1 MSAREG
7 EWDHATRPAEPQD
20 ASDFYNDVSSF
31 GSDYIIVITALATP
45 IARRFCGARA
55 RSVWGPG
62 PVGEADRVVIG
73 ARPSCSDDRLNHTI
87 MEDYPFDA
95 GTSI

>member
-55 RSVWGPG
+55 RSIWGPG
-62 PVGEADRVVIG
+62 RS
-73 ARPSCSDDRLNHTI
+73 ARRTGWWSGRDPAVL
-87 MEDYPFDA
+87 
-95 GTSI
+95 